1 MNRNNTTRKNN
12 ANRVNSIVN
21 TRTKAQKKEN
31 AIREA
36 ARIAAEKKAAE
47 NARKAATR
55 KISRGVRN
63 NQREKVAE
71 ALVRKEAE
79 RKEKEARNAE
89 EAYSRT
95 TEGRAA
101 LKEEREKQKKIDANY
116 KRKVI
121 KQELGQNAYDKKH
134 KVVYDVYGNPL
145 TALESAHVHAK
156 AAGGTGSQ
164 WWNTV

>member
-1 MNRNNTTRKNN
+1 MNNNTTRKNN
-12 ANRVNSIVN
+12 ANRVN

-47 NARKAATR
+47 NAKRAATR

-63 NQREKVAE
+63 NQREKAE
-71 ALVRKEAE
+71 AAMARKEAE
-79 RKEKEARNAE
+79 RQEREKREAE
-89 EAYSRT
+89 EAYART

-101 LKEEREKQKKIDANY
+101 LKAAREKQKKIDADY

-121 KQELGQNAYDKKH
+121 RQEMSQNAYNRKH
-134 KVVYDVYGNPL
+134 KILYDVYGNPL
-145 TALESAHVHAK
+145 TPLESAHIHAK

-164 WWNTV
+164 WWNGQ

>member
-1 MNRNNTTRKNN
+1 MNNNNTTRKNK
-12 ANRVNSIVN
+12 AN

-47 NARKAATR
+47 NARKSATR
-55 KISRGVRN
+55 KVSKGVRN
-63 NQREKVAE
+63 NQREKAAE
-71 ALVRKEAE
+71 ALVRKEQE
-79 RKEKEARNAE
+79 RQEKEKRNAA
-89 EAYSRT
+89 EAYART

-101 LKEEREKQKKIDANY
+101 LKEAHEKQKEIDAKF

-121 KQELGQNAYDKKH
+121 RQEMSQNAYNKKH
-134 KVVYDVYGNPL
+134 KIVFDVYGNPL

-156 AAGGTGSQ
+156 AAGKAGSQ
-164 WWNTV
+164 WWNGE